1 MPKKKAGQK
10 DGSPVNDYVRRKLRT
25 IRQAQGMTL
34 QEASRRTGI
43 PASSCSALEK
53 GVYNISIDQ
62 LFRMLQALGTPVQ
75 QVWPSGNG
83 EISGKGNGKQR
94 VRMED
99 VLRAVSKVFK
109 VTPRR
114 LESSERWLRLQEARG
129 VCGILVREIS
139 GLRLRNLSKRLGMSE
154 SALRR
159 LASRHRKQAEKD
171 SHLASRIRSA
181 RKALG
186 TSTKDTKIHEI
197 LSS

>member
-1 MPKKKAGQK
+1 
-10 DGSPVNDYVRRKLRT
+10 
-25 IRQAQGMTL
+25 MTY
-34 QEASRRTGI
+34 QEASRRAGI
-43 PASSCSALEK
+43 PASTCSALEK

-62 LFRMLQALGTPVQ
+62 LFCMLKALGTPIQ
-75 QVWPSGNG
+75 RVWPDGNG
-83 EISGKGNGKQR
+83 EISGKGNTRQP

-99 VLRAVSKVFK
+99 VLKAVSKVFK

-114 LESSERWLRLQEARG
+114 LESSERWFRLQEARG

-139 GLRLRNLSKRLGMSE
+139 GLRLRSLSKRLGMSE

-171 SHLASRIRSA
+171 PHLASRIRSA

-186 TSTKDTKIHEI
+186 ASTKDTKVHEI
-197 LSS
+197 LPL